1 MCNTSAEQRDKECDM
16 DLGGLNIPL
25 IGGNDNDQSEQS
37 SDSSQGGLLGGLGGG
52 EDGLLGGIDALG
64 IGKLFDKGL
73 DWANDAGLD
82 KVAGWAAGT
91 FGGFGVGGG
100 LGAQGGD
107 AVGDIAA
114 GLNLF
119 GGSEDEAA

>member
-1 MCNTSAEQRDKECDM
+1 M

-37 SDSSQGGLLGGLGGG
+37 SDSSQGGLLGGLGGGEGGLLGGLGGG

-107 AVGDIAA
+107 AVGDLAA